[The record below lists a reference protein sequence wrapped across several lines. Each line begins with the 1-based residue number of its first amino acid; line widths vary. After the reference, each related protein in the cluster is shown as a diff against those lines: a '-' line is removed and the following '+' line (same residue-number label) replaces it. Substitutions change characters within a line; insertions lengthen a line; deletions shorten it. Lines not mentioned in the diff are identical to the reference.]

1 MKESKVVSQFSL
13 EDIDLEDLFKQQ
25 GEVFFNED
33 TVITCL
39 NTRKKEA
46 R

>member
-25 GEVFFNED
+25 GEVF
-33 TVITCL
+33 L
-39 NTRKKEA
+39 MKML
-46 R
+46 

>member
-13 EDIDLEDLFKQQ
+13 EDLFKQQ
-25 GEVFFNED
+25 DEVFFNED
-33 TVITCL
+33 AVITCL

>member
-25 GEVFFNED
+25 GEVF
-33 TVITCL
+33 L
-39 NTRKKEA
+39 K
-46 R
+46 